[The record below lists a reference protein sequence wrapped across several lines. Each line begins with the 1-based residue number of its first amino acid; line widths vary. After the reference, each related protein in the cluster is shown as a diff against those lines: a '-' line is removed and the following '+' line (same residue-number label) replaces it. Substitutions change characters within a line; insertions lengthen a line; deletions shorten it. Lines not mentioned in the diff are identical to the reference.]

1 MKAPE
6 RFCEQADGGLAR
18 LLVSAGRDELPASGS
33 LERTLVA
40 LGFSAAVPTLV
51 TSAAAAKSAT
61 SAGLGGLF
69 AKCVVLGALGGGA
82 VVATSVATLPEPC
95 RTVAEAVVSAPRAQ
109 PQKLA
114 LPRSEVAAPLPSS
127 APLSPPRTAPVVASA
142 EAALL
147 REVQLVARAR
157 EHVVAGDGRAA
168 LRLLTPYESEFK
180 ERRLLPEVLVLRMQ
194 AAELTGEDA
203 LAGQLARQ
211 LLSLEPKG
219 VHAEEARR
227 RLPGPRGRQEPQPGV
242 VAFPDHDGAGA
253 EMNP

>member
-1 MKAPE
+1 MKGPE
-6 RFCEQADGGLAR
+6 RFCEQAEGGLAR

-40 LGFSAAVPTLV
+40 LGFGAAVPTLV

-69 AKCVVLGALGGGA
+69 AKCVVIGALGGGA
-82 VVATSVATLPEPC
+82 VVATSVATLPEPSETV
-95 RTVAEAVVSAPRAQ
+95 REVVTSEPVAEPKR
-109 PQKLA
+109 LA
-114 LPRSEVAAPLPSS
+114 LPRSEVASPLPSS
-127 APLSPPRTAPVVASA
+127 APLPPPRTAPVVASA

-157 EHVVAGDGRAA
+157 EHVVAGDGAAA
-168 LRLLTPYESEFK
+168 LRLLTPYESEFG

-194 AAELTGEDA
+194 AAELTGERA
-203 LAGQLARQ
+203 LAQRLARQ
-211 LLSLEPKG
+211 LLSLEPEG

-227 RLPGPRGRQEPQPGV
+227 RVPAQPSQGV
-242 VAFPDHDGAGA
+242 VAFPDHDAAGA